1 MTHNSSGLTHD
12 YDALFLLDFAGR
24 YAVDRCGSDDTI
36 DVAIMSVFCVVP
48 VYIWISMQVLTF
60 IRPDVYLLAN
70 GFTITL
76 LTITQTA
83 MLFLFSKTP
92 PVAGC
97 GPSRSYPS
105 AQAALCGYVMVSFVC
120 YSRDFRKQTLFTM
133 SALTVFVW
141 MVFFSVLTIGFGSAP
156 SVLSGTILGCT
167 TACTLHESLV
177 HITDTQPRL
186 LERAARFV
194 SWATGRQ
201 VLTGMLTAR
210 DVKKRRADTPQKN
223 DAAVVVMG
231 FPVPEGETGV
241 QLG

>member
-1 MTHNSSGLTHD
+1 
-12 YDALFLLDFAGR
+12 
-24 YAVDRCGSDDTI
+24 
-36 DVAIMSVFCVVP
+36 
-48 VYIWISMQVLTF
+48 
-60 IRPDVYLLAN
+60 LLAN

-83 MLFLFSKTP
+83 LLFVFGTTP
-92 PVAGC
+92 PIEGC

-133 SALTVFVW
+133 AALTVFVW
-141 MVFFSVLTIGFGSAP
+141 MVFFSVLTIGFASPP

-177 HITDTQPRL
+177 HITDTQPKL
-186 LERAARFV
+186 LERAVNFV
-194 SWATGRQ
+194 SWVTGRR

-210 DVKKRRADTPQKN
+210 EVKFHRV
-223 DAAVVVMG
+223 DAATRNNDCDTVVMG
-231 FPVPEGETGV
+231 FPVQTDDT
-241 QLG
+241 